1 MVVSKKAEVVQG
13 LISSGVIDLGY
24 DLWGV
29 EYIAQGKNSVLR
41 IYIDSGDGITVDDC
55 ARVSHQVSGI
65 LDVEDIIA
73 GEYNLEVSSP
83 GLDRPLFTLAQFI
96 EFVGYEVGLR
106 LSTAIGGRKAFS
118 GKIAG
123 VVGEEILL
131 EAEGQTHK
139 LPYSY
144 IAKANLSVD
153 LDKRS

>member
-1 MVVSKKAEVVQG
+1 MIGSKKAEAVRN
-13 LISSGVIDLGY
+13 LISSEVVDLGY

-29 EYIAQGKNSVLR
+29 EYVAQGKNSILR
-41 IYIDSGDGITVDDC
+41 IYIDSDNGITVDDC

-83 GLDRPLFTLAQFI
+83 GLERPLFSLEQFEI
-96 EFVGYEVGLR
+96 FSGHKVGLR
-106 LSTAIGGRKAFS
+106 LSTAIDGRKTFS
-118 GKIAG
+118 GKIVG
-123 VVGEEILL
+123 VVDEEILI
-131 EAEGQTHK
+131 EVEGQTHK

-144 IAKANLSVD
+144 IAKANLSAD

>member
-1 MVVSKKAEVVQG
+1 MSKKAEAVQRLIASEVVE
-13 LISSGVIDLGY
+13 LGY

-41 IYIDSGDGITVDDC
+41 VYIDSGSGITVDDC
-55 ARVSHQVSGI
+55 ARVSHQISGI

-83 GLDRPLFTLAQFI
+83 GLERPLFSLAQFV
-96 EFVGYEVGLR
+96 EFDGCEVSLR
-106 LSTAIGGRKAFS
+106 LSTAVGGRKSFS

-123 VVGEEILL
+123 VVKEEILL

-144 IAKANLSVD
+144 IAKANLSAD